1 MDKEKL
7 LIHGKFERIM
17 ALALKLEQAP
27 KKFGTDDYLSHRE
40 IHLIELIGTTEN
52 LSVTDI
58 AELTGVTKGAIS
70 QNLKKLE
77 NKGLSLKST
86 DPANLSR
93 SIVQLSATGRVAFE
107 THRQWHKSMDGGFS
121 EYFKK
126 LSKSETATIIDFMG
140 KFENFLEC
148 AIDSDT

>member
-7 LIHGKFERIM
+7 LIHGRFERIM
-17 ALALKLEQAP
+17 ALSLKLEQTP
-27 KKFGTDDYLSHRE
+27 KKFGTDEYLSHRE
-40 IHLIELIGTTEN
+40 IHLIELIGNDET

-77 NKGLSLKST
+77 NKGLSLKIT

-93 SIVQLSATGRVAFE
+93 SIVQLSAKGKVAFE
-107 THRQWHKSMDGGFS
+107 THHQWHKTMDGGFA
-121 EYFKK
+121 EYFKQ
-126 LSKSETATIIDFMG
+126 LSKSETAIIVDFMG
-140 KFENFLEC
+140 KFENFLER
-148 AIDSDT
+148 AIESNT